1 MNSGIKLGRIFGIQ
15 IKLDISWFIILFLV
29 ILSMRMVVPPG
40 PDWLRWIWSITTA
53 LLIFGS
59 VLAHELSHS
68 YVALKKGIVM
78 RGITLFIFGGVAETS
93 EEPRT
98 AVEEFQIA
106 AAGPAMSILIALIC
120 WSLVVLSP
128 LLHLNAAVVWIIN
141 QVKLVNIMLIIFN
154 LVPGF
159 PLDGGRLFR
168 AVLWKAT
175 GNIRKATRIAS
186 GAGRLF
192 GFALIFI
199 GFWMVWL
206 GMFYV
211 EGFLINGI
219 WLIFIGWFLEQAA
232 RSSYHQ
238 VLLRRALSGIKV
250 TEVMTKNVV
259 SVPSTMPIEGAVNDY
274 FFKYRYSSFPV
285 VDSGIV
291 KGFIRLNDVR
301 NINRSRWANSTVADA
316 MVPMQEKYL
325 IDAETD
331 AVNAL
336 NLILRS
342 DMRKLM
348 VTQSG
353 AIIGMVTLPDLM
365 ALFKIKTDLG
375 E

>member
-1 MNSGIKLGRIFGIQ
+1 MSSGIKVGRIFGIQ

-29 ILSMRMVVPPG
+29 ILSMRSIVPPG
-40 PDWLRWIWSITTA
+40 PSWLRWIWSIITS

-68 YVALKKGIVM
+68 YIALKKGIVM

-106 AAGPAMSILIALIC
+106 AAGPGMSILIALVC

-128 LLHLNAAVVWIIN
+128 LLHLGEATVWILN
-141 QVKLVNIMLIIFN
+141 QVKLVNLMLVIFN

-168 AVLWKAT
+168 AVLWKAS
-175 GNIRKATRIAS
+175 GNLKQATRIAS
-186 GAGRLF
+186 GTGRFF
-192 GFALIFI
+192 GFLLIFI
-199 GFWMVWL
+199 GLMIAIFSNLWV
-206 GMFYV
+206 
-211 EGFLINGI
+211 NGI

-232 RSSYHQ
+232 RTSYQQ

-250 TEVMTKNVV
+250 SEVMTKAVI
-259 SVPSTMPIEGAVNDY
+259 SLPSTISLEEAVNEY

-291 KGFIRLNDVR
+291 KGFIRLNDIK
-301 NINRSRWANSTVADA
+301 NIDRTRWNHSVVADA
-316 MVPMQEKYL
+316 MIPMQEQYL
-325 IDAETD
+325 IAAETD
-331 AVNAL
+331 AVEAL
-336 NLILRS
+336 NRMLRS
-342 DMRKLM
+342 ETRKLM

-353 AIIGMVTLPDLM
+353 TIIGMVTLPDLM

-375 E
+375 Q

>member
-15 IKLDISWFIILFLV
+15 IKLDFSWFIIFFLV

-40 PDWLRWIWSITTA
+40 PDWLRWLWSIITA

-98 AVEEFQIA
+98 AVEELQIA

-120 WSLVVLSP
+120 WSIVVLSP
-128 LLHLNAAVVWIIN
+128 LLHLGEATVWIFN
-141 QVKLVNIMLIIFN
+141 QVKLVNLMLVIFN

-175 GNIRKATRIAS
+175 GNLRQATRIAS
-186 GAGRLF
+186 GTGQIF
-192 GFALIFI
+192 GFLLIFI
-199 GFWMVWL
+199 GLWMSI
-206 GMFYV
+206 FYGK
-211 EGFLINGI
+211 EYLINGI

-232 RSSYHQ
+232 KSSYQQ

-250 TEVMTKNVV
+250 NEVMTKNVV
-259 SVPSTMPIEGAVNDY
+259 SVPSTVTLEEVVNNY

-285 VDSGIV
+285 VDNGMV
-291 KGFIRLNDVR
+291 KGFIRMNDIK
-301 NINRSRWANSTVADA
+301 NIDRARWFNATVLDA
-316 MVPMQEKYL
+316 MIPMQEQYL
-325 IDAETD
+325 VESATD
-331 AVNAL
+331 AVDAL
-336 NLILRS
+336 NRMLRT
-342 DMRKLM
+342 DCRKLM